1 MTKISLLFT
10 VLSLTAISGSPAAV
24 VFFNLEGK
32 AGLGL
37 LSGNE
42 NVAVAGI
49 PGAGG
54 ELLGGIEF
62 NDVSL
67 VLTMRT
73 GWGTTNGFANLSGN
87 ATVGHLHGPTTNG
100 GSTSFTQNAG
110 VKYGLDSLA
119 GWNNSASAGGFTG
132 TVAILPAD
140 VASLLNGQFY
150 MNVHTAANGGGEIRG
165 NLVAVPEPSAAL
177 CGAASLGLLALR
189 RRRR

>member
-1 MTKISLLFT
+1 MKKRALLLT
-10 VLSLTAISGSPAAV
+10 LLSFAATSACPAAV
-24 VFFNLEGK
+24 VLFNLQGK
-32 AGLGL
+32 AGVGL

-42 NVAVAGI
+42 NVAVTGT

-62 NDVSL
+62 DDVSL

-87 ATVGHLHGPTTNG
+87 ATAGHLHGPTSNG
-100 GSTSFTQNAG
+100 GSASFTQNAG

-140 VASLLNGQFY
+140 VTALLNGQFY
-150 MNVHTAANGGGEIRG
+150 MNVHTSANGGGEIRG

-177 CGAASLGLLALR
+177 FGAASIGLLALR
-189 RRRR
+189 RRR